1 MRLIT
6 NYDLENDA
14 PGTITILYVGSI
26 VKFRVVPTI
35 SDRYELIA
43 VDETGQETGIDCMDN
58 VQECL
63 NIITRIEEAFD
74 DETGILDLRVD

>member
-14 PGTITILYVGSI
+14 PGTITVLYVGSI
-26 VKFRVVPTI
+26 VKFRIVPLI

-43 VDETGQETGIDCMDN
+43 VDETGQQTGIDCCSSID
-58 VQECL
+58 ECL
-63 NIITRIEEAFD
+63 KLIEKIEEAFD
-74 DETGILDLRVD
+74 DESGVLDLRVD